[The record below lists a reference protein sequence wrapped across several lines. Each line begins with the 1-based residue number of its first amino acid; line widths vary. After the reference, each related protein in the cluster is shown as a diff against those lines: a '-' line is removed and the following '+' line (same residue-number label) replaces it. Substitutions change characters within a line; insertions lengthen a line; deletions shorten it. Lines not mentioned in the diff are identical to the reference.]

1 MDNKKDGRFCA
12 AILSELPEIIEI
24 YNSARLFMAEQGNP
38 DQWNGGYPSRHLLKQ
53 DIAEKQLF
61 LYKSGDKIL
70 AVFRFTLGDDPT
82 YRVIYD
88 GSWLNELPYGVIH
101 RIAVAEHGRG
111 VGRACIEWCLD
122 RCHNIR
128 IDTSSENRPMQRL
141 LRSMGFAECGT
152 IYIETGEPRI
162 AFQITDFGVNNE
174 NTGI

>member
-1 MDNKKDGRFCA
+1 MDNIKDGRFCA
-12 AILSELPEIIEI
+12 AILSELPEITGI
-24 YNSARLFMAEQGNP
+24 YDSARRFMAEQGNP
-38 DQWNGGYPSRHLLKQ
+38 DQWSGGYPSRQLLEQ

-88 GSWLNELPYGVIH
+88 GRWLNELPYGVIH
-101 RIAVAEHGRG
+101 RIAVAEHGG
-111 VGRACIEWCLD
+111 GIGRACIAWCLE
-122 RCHNIR
+122 RCPNIR
-128 IDTSSENRPMQRL
+128 IDTSRENLPMQRL

-162 AFQITDFGVNNE
+162 AFQITDNGAKNE